1 MNCPECRFEN
11 PQDAQFCIDCGAPL
25 KPEQK
30 PATLPCPNCRT
41 ENNPDSVFCINCGAA
56 LKAKQKP
63 ATLACPKCRVEN
75 SPDSAFC
82 IDCGAA
88 LKAEPKKAILP
99 APVIVPPKVIPKPE
113 PKKTVLPEKFKKKIV
128 CPQCH
133 SDNEENSAF
142 CIKCGASLKPLPAAP
157 PAEPAQ
163 TQKPKPDLKPQVP
176 PAPQLAAEAKPV
188 PAIPVEPK
196 LKAELPAEVTP
207 SLAKPKPETPP
218 EPKLRAEAPA
228 DAKPSTAKAKPEPAT
243 PPAPKKEPPAPPP
256 VAEQIETRRLPKQ
269 DLTAGPAVSS
279 MKKIEVASPTPERAS
294 TEAKR
299 PQTKKLILPVG
310 IVLAVAMAAL
320 AIWFFALRPQPSPK
334 PALQETQAAKSVPL
348 QASSPAPAAV
358 PQPIP
363 PAATQTEY
371 PAEKEQIG
379 EAAQSPAAI
388 PPPAQNKQGPAA
400 PRPTAPPIPSKPAAQ
415 PAVAASEQIARGIE
429 AFQQKDYDECIKL
442 MKSVVAQDSGN
453 KTAQRYLADSQNKK
467 KEAQEIGSL
476 IKAAGEAYQAGEFEQ
491 CLEQTKRALALDP
504 NQEEALRYE
513 EIAHQKLAPQRIKSL
528 VDQFAAAVNGGQLL
542 PFYEASCSPA
552 FFQRIKRNVEL
563 MNTMY
568 SQFQS
573 QCSQTTIRFLEKGLI
588 EVRFSNITTG
598 LLKSENR
605 KMIIFEGAYV
615 WTLQRQG
622 DQWMIAGIQSQPV
635 RKKD

>member
-1 MNCPECRFEN
+1 MDCPRCRFEN
-11 PQDAQFCIDCGAPL
+11 PQDAQFCIDCGAAL
-25 KPEQK
+25 KTEQK
-30 PATLPCPNCRT
+30 PATLSCPQCRT
-41 ENNPDSVFCINCGAA
+41 ENNPGSAFCINCGNS
-56 LKAKQKP
+56 LKA
-63 ATLACPKCRVEN
+63 
-75 SPDSAFC
+75 
-82 IDCGAA
+82 G
-88 LKAEPKKAILP
+88 KAETKKDILP
-99 APVIVPPKVIPKPE
+99 EPEIISPEAKPE
-113 PKKTVLPEKFKKKIV
+113 PELKKTDLPEQFKKKIV

-133 SDNEENSAF
+133 SENEGDSSF
-142 CIKCGASLKPLPAAP
+142 CIGCGASLKLIPAASAAK
-157 PAEPAQ
+157 PAKLLELKPEPA
-163 TQKPKPDLKPQVP
+163 KSPELKPDLKPQVP
-176 PAPQLAAEAKPV
+176 PAPQLAAEPKPV

-207 SLAKPKPETPP
+207 SLTKAKPKPVTPP
-218 EPKLRAEAPA
+218 EPKLKAESLVEVAPSA
-228 DAKPSTAKAKPEPAT
+228 AKAKPEPAT
-243 PPAPKKEPPAPPP
+243 PPAPKKGPPAPLP
-256 VAEQIETRRLPKQ
+256 VAERIETRRLPKQ
-269 DLTAGPAVSS
+269 DIAAGPAISG

-294 TEAKR
+294 TEAKH

-310 IVLAVAMAAL
+310 IVLAVMAAAL
-320 AIWFFALRPQPSPK
+320 AIWYFALRPQPSPK
-334 PALQETQAAKSVPL
+334 PALQATPAAKSAPL

-363 PAATQTEY
+363 PAATQTKY
-371 PAEKEQIG
+371 PAEKERIG
-379 EAAQSPAAI
+379 GAAQSPAAI
-388 PPPAQNKQGPAA
+388 PPPAENKQGAAA

-442 MKSVVAQDSGN
+442 MKSVLAQDSGN

-598 LLKSENR
+598 LLDSENR
-605 KMIIFEGAYV
+605 RMIIFEGAYV

>member
-1 MNCPECRFEN
+1 MPS
-11 PQDAQFCIDCGAPL
+11 L
-25 KPEQK
+25 
-30 PATLPCPNCRT
+30 
-41 ENNPDSVFCINCGAA
+41 
-56 LKAKQKP
+56 AK
-63 ATLACPKCRVEN
+63 
-75 SPDSAFC
+75 
-82 IDCGAA
+82 
-88 LKAEPKKAILP
+88 
-99 APVIVPPKVIPKPE
+99 
-113 PKKTVLPEKFKKKIV
+113 
-128 CPQCH
+128 
-133 SDNEENSAF
+133 
-142 CIKCGASLKPLPAAP
+142 
-157 PAEPAQ
+157 
-163 TQKPKPDLKPQVP
+163 
-176 PAPQLAAEAKPV
+176 AKPV
-188 PAIPVEPK
+188 P
-196 LKAELPAEVTP
+196 VTF
-207 SLAKPKPETPP
+207 P
-218 EPKLRAEAPA
+218 EPRLRAEAPVEVA
-228 DAKPSTAKAKPEPAT
+228 PSAAKAKPKPQPPPAPKPKAAPPVEAKPSAAKAKPEPAT
-243 PPAPKKEPPAPPP
+243 PPAAKKEPPSLPP
-256 VAEQIETRRLPKQ
+256 VAVQIETRRLPKQ
-269 DLTAGPAVSS
+269 YFSADPAISS

-294 TEAKR
+294 TEAKH

-310 IVLAVAMAAL
+310 IVLAVAVAAL
-320 AIWFFALRPQPSPK
+320 AIWYFALRPQPSPK
-334 PALQETQAAKSVPL
+334 PALQETPAAKSAPL
-348 QASSPAPAAV
+348 EASSPAPAAV

-363 PAATQTEY
+363 PAATQTKY

-379 EAAQSPAAI
+379 EAAPSPAAI
-388 PPPAQNKQGPAA
+388 PSPAENKQGAAA
-400 PRPTAPPIPSKPAAQ
+400 PRPTAPPIPSKPAGQ
-415 PAVAASEQIARGIE
+415 PAVAASQQMARGIE

-442 MKSVVAQDSGN
+442 MKSVLAQDSGN

-605 KMIIFEGAYV
+605 RMIIFEGAYV

-622 DQWMIAGIQSQPV
+622 DQWMIADIQSQPV
-635 RKKD
+635 RKKG

>member
-1 MNCPECRFEN
+1 M
-11 PQDAQFCIDCGAPL
+11 A
-25 KPEQK
+25 
-30 PATLPCPNCRT
+30 
-41 ENNPDSVFCINCGAA
+41 
-56 LKAKQKP
+56 KA
-63 ATLACPKCRVEN
+63 
-75 SPDSAFC
+75 
-82 IDCGAA
+82 
-88 LKAEPKKAILP
+88 
-99 APVIVPPKVIPKPE
+99 
-113 PKKTVLPEKFKKKIV
+113 
-128 CPQCH
+128 
-133 SDNEENSAF
+133 
-142 CIKCGASLKPLPAAP
+142 
-157 PAEPAQ
+157 
-163 TQKPKPDLKPQVP
+163 KPKPVTP
-176 PAPQLAAEAKPV
+176 P
-188 PAIPVEPK
+188 EPK
-196 LKAELPAEVTP
+196 LKAESLVEVAP
-207 SLAKPKPETPP
+207 SA
-218 EPKLRAEAPA
+218 
-228 DAKPSTAKAKPEPAT
+228 AKAKPEPIT

-256 VAEQIETRRLPKQ
+256 VAERIETRRLPKQ
-269 DLTAGPAVSS
+269 DISAGPAISS
-279 MKKIEVASPTPERAS
+279 MKKIELASPTPEPAS
-294 TEAKR
+294 AEAKR
-299 PQTKKLILPVG
+299 PQPKKLILPVG
-310 IVLAVAMAAL
+310 IVLAVMAAAL
-320 AIWFFALRPQPSPK
+320 AIWYFALRPQPSPK
-334 PALQETQAAKSVPL
+334 PALQETPAAKSAPL

-363 PAATQTEY
+363 PAATQTKY

-388 PPPAQNKQGPAA
+388 PPPAENKQDAAA
-400 PRPTAPPIPSKPAAQ
+400 PRLTAPPIPSKPAAQ

-429 AFQQKDYDECIKL
+429 AFQQKDYDECIKQ
-442 MKSVVAQDSGN
+442 MKSVLAQDSGN

-542 PFYEASCSPA
+542 PFYEASCSPV

-573 QCSQTTIRFLEKGLI
+573 QCSQTTMRFLEKGLI

-605 KMIIFEGAYV
+605 RMIIFEGAYV
-615 WTLQRQG
+615 WTLQREG

>member
-1 MNCPECRFEN
+1 MNCPQCRFEN
-11 PQDAQFCIDCGAPL
+11 PQDAQFCIDCGAAL
-25 KPEQK
+25 KAEQK
-30 PATLPCPNCRT
+30 PGTLSCP
-41 ENNPDSVFCINCGAA
+41 
-56 LKAKQKP
+56 Q
-63 ATLACPKCRVEN
+63 CRVEN
-75 SPDSAFC
+75 NPDSAFC
-82 IDCGAA
+82 ISCGAA

-99 APVIVPPKVIPKPE
+99 APAIVPPEAIPKPE
-113 PKKTVLPEKFKKKIV
+113 PKKTVLPDQFKKKIV

-133 SDNEENSAF
+133 SENEGDSSF
-142 CIKCGASLKPLPAAP
+142 CIGCGASLKPVPAVP

-176 PAPQLAAEAKPV
+176 PAPQLAAEPKPV
-188 PAIPVEPK
+188 PAFPVEPK
-196 LKAELPAEVTP
+196 IKAKPPAEVMPATVKTKP
-207 SLAKPKPETPP
+207 EPAIPLEPKPNA
-218 EPKLRAEAPA
+218 EPPA
-228 DAKPSTAKAKPEPAT
+228 DARPSAAKAKPEPAT

-256 VAEQIETRRLPKQ
+256 VAERIEIRRLPKQ
-269 DLTAGPAVSS
+269 DLAAGPAISS
-279 MKKIEVASPTPERAS
+279 MKKIEVASPTPERDS
-294 TEAKR
+294 TEAKH
-299 PQTKKLILPVG
+299 PQPKKLILPVG
-310 IVLAVAMAAL
+310 IVLAVAAAAL
-320 AIWFFALRPQPSPK
+320 AIWYFALRPQPSPK
-334 PALQETQAAKSVPL
+334 PALQETPAAKSAPL

-379 EAAQSPAAI
+379 EAAPSPAAI

-400 PRPTAPPIPSKPAAQ
+400 PRPTAPPIPSKPASQ

-429 AFQQKDYDECIKL
+429 AFQQKDYDECIKQ
-442 MKSVVAQDSGN
+442 MKSVLAQDSGN

-542 PFYEASCSPA
+542 PFYEASCSQA
-552 FFQRIKRNVEL
+552 FFQRIKRNLEL